1 MRKELTSVPGRRSV
15 LTQQRIVGELTA
27 EKEEFKSTTPSK
39 RLRVIDGAC
48 SSKFRIHAWKKLP
61 GTDCFGPADIGRRIL
76 RSLLITALQD
86 WERRLEE
93 FMWASSRRLIV
104 LRRVLRLSC
113 PNPLV
118 KPLETVLCLSAAP
131 L

>member
-39 RLRVIDGAC
+39 RLRIIDGAC
-48 SSKFRIHAWKKLP
+48 SSKFRIHAWKRLP
-61 GTDCFGPADIGRRIL
+61 GTDCFGPADIGWRIL
-76 RSLLITALQD
+76 RSLDHGPAGLGVETGRFQLVYLPHADHSLQG
-86 WERRLEE
+86 LTTL
-93 FMWASSRRLIV
+93 M
-104 LRRVLRLSC
+104 

-118 KPLETVLCLSAAP
+118 VRHTVHLP
-131 L
+131 